1 GELAARCEGVRVP
14 AYGAEVGAGFP
25 PFFAP
30 LDDKDSLYTLITAL
44 AYGLRGFNLYMAV
57 DRDRWVG
64 APIDEHGLPR
74 RLADEYRALIEAL
87 DRIRFPPP
95 CPRAAVRLVVV

>member
-1 GELAARCEGVRVP
+1 MRRTGELAARCEGRRVP

-30 LDDKDSLYTLITAL
+30 LDEKDSLYTLTVAL

-74 RLADEYRALIEAL
+74 RLAFGIDCLGTGLGHAL
-87 DRIRFPPP
+87 
-95 CPRAAVRLVVV
+95 PRRGHLR